1 MRRAADRTIVVLFIL
16 IITLPLAATVA
27 GIEGADAA
35 AERRELARSPIF
47 DGTVRSLAAY
57 PASLSRWFDDHFAFR
72 AALIEWDARLRLF
85 VLKASASTVVMPG
98 RDGWL
103 FYADDGSVED
113 IADQPALSEADIA
126 NWRETIARA
135 RDWLRAR
142 RIAFVFTIVPDKHDI
157 YPDKLP
163 DTVRRIGVTSRTDQV
178 LNAVSDLG
186 VAVDVR
192 PALIEAKQRDRVY
205 HVTDTHWNERGV
217 YEAYQQIVS
226 ALHRQQPSVPPPWPR
241 SDFQE
246 KLRIADAGD
255 LAGMLGLTRVLKEE
269 RLLLVPRRARNAQVV
284 EPPGAAATDEE
295 GLLITEIRGSML
307 PRAVVFRDS
316 FVSPLVPFLSEHFSR
331 AVYLW
336 QTDFVP
342 EQVLAEQPDV
352 VIYEIAGRHLYTF
365 IPTPGLIPRAAN
377 QP

>member
-1 MRRAADRTIVVLFIL
+1 MHRATDRIIASLFVL

-27 GIEGADAA
+27 GVEGADPA
-35 AERRELARSPIF
+35 AERRELASYPIF

-57 PASLSRWFDDHFAFR
+57 PSELSRWFDDHFAFR

-103 FYADDGSVED
+103 FYTDDGSVED
-113 IADQPALSEADIA
+113 IADQPLMSEADVA
-126 NWRETIARA
+126 NWRETVARA

-142 RIAFVFTIVPDKHDI
+142 GIAFVFTVVPDKHDI
-157 YPDKLP
+157 YADKLP
-163 DTVRRIGVTSRTDQV
+163 DTVRRVGPTSRTDQV

-186 VAVDVR
+186 VAIDVR
-192 PALIEAKQRDRVY
+192 PALFEAKQRDRVY

-217 YEAYQQIVS
+217 YEAYRQIIS

-246 KLRIADAGD
+246 RSRIGDAGD

-269 RLLLVPRRARNAQVV
+269 RLLLIPRRPRNALVV
-284 EPPGAAATDEE
+284 EPPGAAPTDEE
-295 GLLITEIRGSML
+295 GLLVTEIPGSKL
-307 PRAVVFRDS
+307 PRAVIFRDS
-316 FVSPLVPFLSEHFSR
+316 FVSSLVPFLSEHFSR

-365 IPTPGLIPRAAN
+365 IPSPQLIPSTGIQN
-377 QP
+377 